1 MGVST
6 GESARTIA
14 RRGYGSGP
22 QLGGGRAVYSSR
34 KNGEAG
40 AGAGLWAG
48 TVAGS
53 RVGPHAWS
61 RSGGHPLRMR
71 EATVAGP

>member
-1 MGVST
+1 M
-6 GESARTIA
+6 RTIA
-14 RRGYGSGP
+14 RPGYGSGP

-34 KNGEAG
+34 KKGEAG
-40 AGAGLWAG
+40 AGAGLRAG
-48 TVAGS
+48 AVAGS

-61 RSGGHPLRMR
+61 RLGGQPLRMR